1 MIQKIEGRYEPVA
14 ILRMLI
20 VMLIMAV
27 CVTWLYRQQILNG
40 FSILAGDRYDGVIS
54 TTILEHW
61 YNVFQGRSNW
71 AEVNYFYPHV
81 RSLANTD
88 GYFIVGIIY
97 APFRLLGFD
106 PFYSAE
112 LANMVVKSIGF
123 VGMYWMCRRVFSMP
137 FHWALLAAILFTL
150 NNGMTT
156 HSWRS
161 QLATVAFT
169 PFMVILLWRGAL
181 AIKQNDFAKAR
192 LSGCL
197 AGLLFGA
204 WCLTCFYAA
213 WFFLYFFIVFGIIA
227 LINSGKTGLAL
238 IREQLTSHA
247 GSYLIVLMASL
258 LALAPFIYA
267 FLPKS
272 QETGVRA
279 YSESLAFTVTPE
291 NILQLGNENIFLG
304 KAYNEVLLK
313 IKPDYIVTHEYY
325 NTGFGILLFVI
336 FAIAAVR
343 IARQERKNNT
353 LFFTLMLAT
362 VITGLSTLNFDG
374 YSLWYVVF
382 HSIPGAK
389 ALRVVSAYYLF
400 LALPIIVISVRYLT
414 MRRMPTAI
422 MLILAGLLILEELNV
437 PALGLVRQ
445 TEMTRIAL
453 TKMPPPIC
461 KAFYTSGWSD
471 QTTLSGPAEIY
482 AHNVSAMLIAQ
493 QLDIPTVNGIAS
505 FMAPDW
511 DFANPN
517 KRDYDARVRS
527 YASKNNVQGLCRL
540 DLNDKTW
547 EIVDPATIR
556 IIPIDLAVFEKS
568 TWPGGVV
575 SFTGLSG
582 AEPWGR
588 WSSGKV
594 VQFTFT
600 EPLPKKFALHLTGHA
615 FADNGGKNFEVVLDK
630 ILPENITLSRTGQKF
645 SVPGDK
651 DAERIMHFDNPTGS
665 RDISIIVPHP
675 VSPAELGLS
684 DDGRTIG
691 LALVKMRIEPL

>member
-1 MIQKIEGRYEPVA
+1 MIQKIEGRHEPVA
-14 ILRMLI
+14 VIRMLI
-20 VMLIMAV
+20 VMMV
-27 CVTWLYRQQILNG
+27 MTMCVTWLYRQQILNG

-54 TTILEHW
+54 ATILEHW
-61 YNVFQGRSNW
+61 FNVFQGRSNW

-88 GYFIVGIIY
+88 GYFIVGVIY
-97 APFRLLGFD
+97 SPFRQLGFD

-112 LANMVVKSIGF
+112 LANMVVKSVGF
-123 VGMYWMCRRVFSMP
+123 IGMYWMCRRVFSMP
-137 FHWALLAAILFTL
+137 FHWTLLAAILFTL
-150 NNGMTT
+150 NNGMTV
-156 HSWRS
+156 HSSRS

-169 PFMVILLWRGAL
+169 PFMVILLWRAAL

-192 LSGCL
+192 LSGGL

-227 LINSGKTGLAL
+227 AITSGKSGLVL

-247 GSYLIVLMASL
+247 GSYLLVLMVSL
-258 LALAPFIYA
+258 LALGPFLYA

-272 QETGVRA
+272 QETGVRE
-279 YSESLAFTVTPE
+279 YSESLAFTVPPE
-291 NILQLGNENIFLG
+291 NVLQLGHENIFVG
-304 KAYNEVLLK
+304 KAYNEVLLS
-313 IKPDYIVTHEYY
+313 IKPDYLPTHEYY

-336 FAIAAVR
+336 FVIAAVR
-343 IARQERKNNT
+343 ITRQERKDNR
-353 LFFTLMLAT
+353 LIFSLMLAT
-362 VITGLSTLNFDG
+362 AITWLSTLNVDG
-374 YSLWYVVF
+374 HSLWYAVF

-389 ALRVVSAYYLF
+389 ALRVVSAYYVF
-400 LALPIIVISVRYLT
+400 LALPVIVISVRYLM
-414 MRRMPTAI
+414 MRRLPT
-422 MLILAGLLILEELNV
+422 LLALVISALLIVEELNT
-437 PALGLVRQ
+437 PTLGLVRQ
-445 TEMTRIAL
+445 AEIKRIAL
-453 TKMPPPIC
+453 TKMPPSAC
-461 KAFYTSGWSD
+461 KAFYTSGWDD
-471 QTTLSGPAEIY
+471 QTALSGPAGIY

-517 KRDYDARVRS
+517 KQDYDARVRS

-547 EIVDPATIR
+547 DVVDPATIR
-556 IIPIDLAVFEKS
+556 IVPVDLSVFEKS
-568 TWPGGVV
+568 AWPGGVA

-615 FADNGGKNFEVVLDK
+615 FADNGGKNFEVILDK
-630 ILPENITLSRTGQKF
+630 ILPENITLLKAGQKF

-651 DAERIMHFDNPTGS
+651 DVERIMHFDNPTGS
-665 RDISIIVPHP
+665 RDISIIIPHP

-684 DDGRTIG
+684 DDARTLG